1 MEPERQ
7 PPRRR
12 RRARAAAGPPLTER
26 DLAALA
32 FAAEHRFVTAAHIA
46 VLLGVTEPVA
56 DDRLR
61 TLSEG
66 GYLRR
71 ERKLHGEPASHRIT
85 GPGLRAAGSDLP
97 TPRTLDLAHYRHDD
111 GLVWLML
118 AARRGR
124 FGSLREIAG
133 ERHIRSRDGRE
144 GDPETR
150 YGVRLGGV
158 GAGGRE
164 RLHYPDLILTTAGGD
179 RVAFELELTG
189 KPAERR
195 ARILA
200 AYGADRRIDAV
211 VYLVDRP
218 AIGDAIARSA
228 RRLGIEDMVH
238 VQRVRLDRGGGRGD
252 GGRSLE
258 PAHGRRGPEL
268 ER

>member
-1 MEPERQ
+1 VELERQ
-7 PPRRR
+7 PPRRPR
-12 RRARAAAGPPLTER
+12 RSRAADVPPLTER
-26 DLAALA
+26 DRAALA
-32 FAAEHRFVTAAHIA
+32 FAAEHRFVTAAHVA

-61 TLSEG
+61 VLSEG
-66 GYLRR
+66 GFLRR
-71 ERKLHGEPASHRIT
+71 ERRLHGEPASHRISR
-85 GPGLRAAGSDLP
+85 PGLRAAGSDLP
-97 TPRTLDLAHYRHDD
+97 APRTLDLAHYRHDD
-111 GLVWLML
+111 GLAWLML

-124 FGSLREIAG
+124 FGGLREIAG
-133 ERHIRSRDGRE
+133 ERHMRSRDGRD

-158 GAGGRE
+158 GTGGRE

-189 KPAERR
+189 KPAQRR
-195 ARILA
+195 ERILA

-218 AIGDAIARSA
+218 AVGDAITRSA
-228 RRLGIEDMVH
+228 RRLGIEDIVH
-238 VQRVRLDRGGGRGD
+238 VQRVTLDAGGGRGG

-258 PAHGRRGPEL
+258 LSHVPRAPEL

>member
-1 MEPERQ
+1 VELERQ
-7 PPRRR
+7 PPRRPR
-12 RRARAAAGPPLTER
+12 RSRAAGGPALTER
-26 DLAALA
+26 DLAALV
-32 FAAEHRFVTAAHIA
+32 FTAEQRFVTAAHVA
-46 VLLGVTEPVA
+46 VLLEVTEPVA

-61 TLSEG
+61 ALSEG

-85 GPGLRAAGSDLP
+85 GLGLRAAGSDLP

-124 FGSLREIAG
+124 FGGLREIAG
-133 ERHIRSRDGRE
+133 ERQMRSRDGRD
-144 GDPETR
+144 GNPETR

-164 RLHYPDLILTTAGGD
+164 RLHYPDLILTAADGD

-189 KPAERR
+189 KSAQRR
-195 ARILA
+195 EQILA

-218 AIGDAIARSA
+218 AVGDAIARSA
-228 RRLGIEDMVH
+228 GRLGIEDIVH
-238 VQRVRLDRGGGRGD
+238 VQRVKLDARGGRGGD
-252 GGRSLE
+252 GRSLE
-258 PAHGRRGPEL
+258 LSHVPRAPEL